1 MSLTGTS
8 AVSTTTT
15 NFPATRL
22 RGFTVELLKLLSNDA
37 ISIFELS
44 EITDRSLKHLR
55 VYLSRLRKCGL
66 IEGDGVF
73 WTVSH
78 EGRYVL
84 SLLSSRKKNEE
95 ILSKRLE
102 GPPNKKSYSPESC
115 SDSSKQRNS
124 STTRRQH
131 VENTKTTLAKQL
143 TLEKAF
149 QRLNL
154 NDCEKEVVEALLA
167 HYNRTGSPFKYVNY
181 LEDLQLDYSSQIL
194 QEAIR
199 KLRQDNIIYIWPDRG
214 VKALKLGLKKAF
226 IEKLRCLQ
234 SSSRGETNFDS
245 HRRH

>member
-1 MSLTGTS
+1 MSLTQVPTAS
-8 AVSTTTT
+8 TTT
-15 NFPATRL
+15 NFSVSRI

-84 SLLSSRKKNEE
+84 SLLSSRKKDEE

-102 GPPNKKSYSPESC
+102 GPQNIKLYSPESC
-115 SDSSKQRNS
+115 SGNSKQGHS
-124 STTRRQH
+124 SITLRLQKD
-131 VENTKTTLAKQL
+131 NTKITVPKQL

-167 HYNRTGSPFKYVNY
+167 HYNRTRSAFIYVKFI
-181 LEDLQLDYSSQIL
+181 EDLQLDYPSQIL

-199 KLRQDNIIYIWPDRG
+199 KLRQDNIIYIWQDRAMN
-214 VKALKLGLKKAF
+214 ALKLGLKKAF
-226 IEKLRCLQ
+226 LEKLRTMSLKP
-234 SSSRGETNFDS
+234 
-245 HRRH
+245 